1 VVVRF
6 FSGPMA
12 VGVTEAGLGYLF
24 LKLVLPQE
32 SRAFYS
38 PCMDFDWPAD
48 DDPRR
53 LEIREWLSQHGGDPS
68 QEALAR
74 SGYVAPHWPKPYGLE
89 ADPIHQLIIDEELAA
104 AGVKRAAGGIG
115 LGWAG
120 PTILYGGTPEQ
131 QERYLWPILT
141 GEEIWCQLFSE
152 PDSGSDLANLATRA
166 VRDGD
171 RYIINGSKI
180 WSSGAHR
187 SQFGILIARTD
198 PDVPKHRGVS
208 YFICPMDTPG
218 LELQPIVDMTTAYS
232 FNQTFFDDMEL
243 PVDNRIGEE
252 NDGWRLAKV
261 TLGNERVSL
270 SGEGALWGSGPSASD
285 LIDLIRAAGGISEPT
300 LRDRTVQL
308 HIEGEVLRLIRLRT
322 LTAQL
327 QGRQPGPEASVR
339 KALADEHGQN
349 VMQLAKDL
357 TGTHGMLT
365 DHGPLG
371 GSPQFPVTHAV
382 VEGWQSWH
390 GGFLFS
396 PALTIGGGT
405 SEVQRNIVAERVL
418 GLPHDI
424 DIQSGQSWSETRS

>member
-1 VVVRF
+1 
-6 FSGPMA
+6 
-12 VGVTEAGLGYLF
+12 
-24 LKLVLPQE
+24 
-32 SRAFYS
+32 
-38 PCMDFDWPAD
+38 
-48 DDPRR
+48 
-53 LEIREWLSQHGGDPS
+53 
-68 QEALAR
+68 LA
-74 SGYVAPHWPKPYGLE
+74 
-89 ADPIHQLIIDEELAA
+89 ADPIHQLIIDEELSV
-104 AGVKRAAGGIG
+104 AGVRRAAGGIG

-120 PTILYGGTPEQ
+120 PTILFGGTSTQ

-141 GEEIWCQLFSE
+141 GEEVWCQLFSE
-152 PDSGSDLANLATRA
+152 PDSGSDLANLSTRA

-171 RYIINGSKI
+171 RYIVNGSKI

-187 SQFGILIARTD
+187 SKFGILIARTD

-232 FNQTFFDDMEL
+232 FNQTFFTDMEL
-243 PVDNRIGEE
+243 PVENRIGEE

-270 SGEGALWGSGPSASD
+270 SGEGALWGSGPSATD
-285 LIDLIRAAGGISEPT
+285 LLDLVRGAGGVEDPV
-300 LRDRTVQL
+300 LRDRASRL
-308 HIEGEVLRLIRLRT
+308 HIESEVLKLIRLRT
-322 LTAQL
+322 LTSQL

-349 VMQLAKDL
+349 VMRLAKDL
-357 TGTHGMLT
+357 MGAQGMLT
-365 DHGPLG
+365 NTGPLG
-371 GSPQFPVTHAV
+371 QPAEFPLTQSA
-382 VEGWQSWH
+382 VEGWQNWH

-418 GLPHDI
+418 GLPRDI
-424 DIQSGQSWSETRS
+424 DVQSGNTWTQNRTD